1 MGLAQG
7 MATVT
12 PTDYS
17 GCGPLG
23 NRAGH
28 CGCLVDGDRTV
39 LAAFPVI
46 GLLQRV
52 QRAHVDVHGERIAEI
67 GRGLLVLVGVQ
78 QGDSE
83 VEAGRLLERL
93 LGYRV
98 FVDADGKMNLSIV
111 QAGGA
116 LLLVPQF
123 TLAADTRSGM
133 RPGFST
139 AADPAEGQRL
149 YDYLLQQAQR
159 QSIEVEVGQFGAD
172 MQVSLINDGPVTFWL
187 EVKPQR

>member
-1 MGLAQG
+1 M
-7 MATVT
+7 
-12 PTDYS
+12 
-17 GCGPLG
+17 
-23 NRAGH
+23 
-28 CGCLVDGDRTV
+28 
-39 LAAFPVI
+39 I

-52 QRAHVDVHGERIAEI
+52 QRAGVEVQGECIAAI
-67 GRGLLVLVGVQ
+67 GRGLLVLIGVQ

-83 VEAGRLLERL
+83 TEAGRLLQRL

-98 FVDADGKMNLSIV
+98 FEDADGKMNLNIRQV
-111 QAGGA
+111 GGA

-139 AADPAEGQRL
+139 AADPADGRRL
-149 YDYLLQQAQR
+149 FEYLLEQAQR
-159 QSIEVEVGQFGAD
+159 HSLEVSSGQFGED